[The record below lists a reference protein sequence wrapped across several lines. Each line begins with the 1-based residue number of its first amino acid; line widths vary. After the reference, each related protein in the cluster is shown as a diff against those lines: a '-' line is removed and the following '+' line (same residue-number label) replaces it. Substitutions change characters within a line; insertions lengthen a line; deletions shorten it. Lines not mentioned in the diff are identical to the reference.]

1 MSLKLLFTLMGIV
14 TAAMI
19 GGVVYTKIITPPAER
34 PLTVGEMRS
43 IDRVCDTHCGMRMR
57 GYADEA
63 ADENELEARVKACLH
78 ECRVRLTRDR
88 LPTNDVRAKERAP
101 VE

>member
-1 MSLKLLFTLMGIV
+1 MSLKLLFTLMGLV

-19 GGVVYTKIITPPAER
+19 GGVVYTKIITPPEER

-43 IDRVCDTHCGMRMR
+43 IDRVCDTHCGMRIR
-57 GYADEA
+57 TYADETKDDA
-63 ADENELEARVKACLH
+63 ELEARIRTCLH

-88 LPTNDVRAKERAP
+88 LPPDDIGAQRQPKGE
-101 VE
+101 